1 MTLQSALP
9 VSQRH
14 IEPEDMAA
22 RYSLQP
28 LAGRAKAETATA
40 PLVAIVIESDSDR
53 RRLTETLR
61 ALHAQVV
68 VHENL
73 KTLRRCLLRG
83 DVDFVIT
90 DVTLPDAN
98 WADVLRLIVHASLTT
113 SILVR
118 SRTADDRLRCEAMW
132 RGACGLLVPPYS
144 LESVNVIFR
153 DALSSYLAR
162 R

>member
-1 MTLQSALP
+1 
-9 VSQRH
+9 
-14 IEPEDMAA
+14 
-22 RYSLQP
+22 
-28 LAGRAKAETATA
+28 
-40 PLVAIVIESDSDR
+40 VIESDSDR
-53 RRLTETLR
+53 RRLTEALR

-113 SILVR
+113 SILVH
-118 SRTADDRLRCEAMW
+118 SRTADDRLRSEAMW

-144 LESVNVIFR
+144 QESVNVIFR